1 MPVGNA
7 VTAYACIGNINGLE
21 LTSIDAEVVFP
32 KDVTRCNV
40 AVPKVPAVP
49 PVNNSPLCFGN
60 FELFKENWL
69 AIKYLS
75 YMLQIFR
82 CYFASILC
90 MPEMSKID

>member
-1 MPVGNA
+1 
-7 VTAYACIGNINGLE
+7 
-21 LTSIDAEVVFP
+21 
-32 KDVTRCNV
+32 
-40 AVPKVPAVP
+40 
-49 PVNNSPLCFGN
+49 LCFGN